1 MITGSKKMN
10 IIDAM
15 KLAQHND
22 NNIKRKDWD
31 FHLYISINSFWIMGK
46 NCQYILTPIDI
57 LADDWEVLE

>member
-1 MITGSKKMN
+1 
-10 IIDAM
+10 M